1 MRFAVVAAAWA
12 CEGCRSV
19 GGAEAA
25 AWEPPVRFVDE
36 QRRDSCRLRF
46 TKRRD

>member
-1 MRFAVVAAAWA
+1 MRFAVVAVAWA

-25 AWEPPVRFVDE
+25 VWEPPVRLVDE
-36 QRRDSCRLRF
+36 QRRDSHRLRF